1 VIARLRDR
9 AGDGLERGKQ
19 YHEDEVFSGSYV
31 CVPFE
36 AGAIGLASRAG
47 RVSAERAAEIVGRLD
62 PIAMSWVMERAA
74 SRRAGLVRQL
84 ALRMFAAIDEE
95 RARIAR
101 DLHDD
106 QAQLIAAV
114 KIALEGRGEAAR
126 AIFNQVG
133 EELRRKTRELR
144 PSTLASASLDEA
156 IEREIAR
163 LQAAGVKGKLVLAG
177 AALKISRPVQQ
188 LCFQVVREAVANVI
202 RHARA
207 KSVEIEIESRDGA
220 AQVSVIDDGCGINA
234 DRNEG
239 VGLAGVRERL
249 ELMGGKLTVE
259 SRAGR
264 TRIAAEIPESA

>member
-1 VIARLRDR
+1 
-9 AGDGLERGKQ
+9 
-19 YHEDEVFSGSYV
+19 
-31 CVPFE
+31 
-36 AGAIGLASRAG
+36 
-47 RVSAERAAEIVGRLD
+47 
-62 PIAMSWVMERAA
+62 
-74 SRRAGLVRQL
+74 
-84 ALRMFAAIDEE
+84 
-95 RARIAR
+95 
-101 DLHDD
+101 
-106 QAQLIAAV
+106 
-114 KIALEGRGEAAR
+114 
-126 AIFNQVG
+126 
-133 EELRRKTRELR
+133 
-144 PSTLASASLDEA
+144 
-156 IEREIAR
+156 
-163 LQAAGVKGKLVLAG
+163 VKGKLVLAG